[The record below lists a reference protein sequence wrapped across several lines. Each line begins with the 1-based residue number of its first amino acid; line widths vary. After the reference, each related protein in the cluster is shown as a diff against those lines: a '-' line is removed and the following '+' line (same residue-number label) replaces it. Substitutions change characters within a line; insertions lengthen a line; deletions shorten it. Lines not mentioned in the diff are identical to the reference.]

1 MSSALEQDDN
11 NTTAP
16 PTATSATYYPTKEK
30 QRTVVS
36 RKEVAEEENKRWRL
50 SDVPIADILKAKH
63 SNRWVDPVISRN
75 ATLQE
80 AIEIVI
86 DGGLSA
92 AMVTAEE
99 KRVVGL
105 VTSRDLLRCISLGIK
120 EDESENEILSRMV
133 GDHVMTP
140 ISQVIYA
147 RPEETVGMCR
157 TVMAKLGIK
166 CLPVLS
172 KEGQVEGLV
181 TARDMSQYRFSA
193 QDKGG
198 KKSYLNDV
206 SERVGLG
213 FGVSMAEPPA
223 FMQAHLALEQKPLYA
238 NIGVAE
244 LPHPFKTEDGVGMNH
259 RDFGPNEFSKDPKL
273 SEDAYFVKTVHL
285 PDEKLDEIRE
295 MTYFGVA
302 DGVGS
307 WRSYGVDPREFSH
320 ALMQECDNVLQGASD
335 CALRREEEGEKARR
349 GIRPGEVLEKAYDR
363 VIEQNI
369 VGSSTVCVA
378 LFDNIRHQL
387 HFSNLGD
394 SGIIVLRHID
404 SDVAGALKR
413 NRKTPRSERKSDLQA
428 VFVSQQQL
436 HSFNHPFQL
445 GWTGEEIEEVEK
457 TSFQEPKSACT
468 TSIHVRRGDIII
480 MATDGLFDNVDI
492 DEISSIALDW
502 EQQSGFLRGGD
513 IDAREQRWISGSSLT
528 DVSYE
533 RIPTLADRLVER
545 ARTLSLDNSID
556 SPFAL
561 LAKDNDIMW
570 SGGMPD
576 DCTVIAIHVVGRSPP
591 ARGAKIDIRN
601 SL

>member
-16 PTATSATYYPTKEK
+16 LTATSATYYPTKEK

-63 SNRWVDPVISRN
+63 SNRWVDPVISKT
-75 ATLQE
+75 ATLRE

-120 EDESENEILSRMV
+120 EDETEEEILSRLV

-213 FGVSMAEPPA
+213 FGVSMAEP
-223 FMQAHLALEQKPLYA
+223 
-238 NIGVAE
+238 
-244 LPHPFKTEDGVGMNH
+244 
-259 RDFGPNEFSKDPKL
+259 
-273 SEDAYFVKTVHL
+273 
-285 PDEKLDEIRE
+285 
-295 MTYFGVA
+295 
-302 DGVGS
+302 
-307 WRSYGVDPREFSH
+307 
-320 ALMQECDNVLQGASD
+320 
-335 CALRREEEGEKARR
+335 
-349 GIRPGEVLEKAYDR
+349 
-363 VIEQNI
+363 
-369 VGSSTVCVA
+369 
-378 LFDNIRHQL
+378 
-387 HFSNLGD
+387 
-394 SGIIVLRHID
+394 
-404 SDVAGALKR
+404 
-413 NRKTPRSERKSDLQA
+413 
-428 VFVSQQQL
+428 
-436 HSFNHPFQL
+436 
-445 GWTGEEIEEVEK
+445 
-457 TSFQEPKSACT
+457 
-468 TSIHVRRGDIII
+468 
-480 MATDGLFDNVDI
+480 
-492 DEISSIALDW
+492 
-502 EQQSGFLRGGD
+502 
-513 IDAREQRWISGSSLT
+513 
-528 DVSYE
+528 
-533 RIPTLADRLVER
+533 
-545 ARTLSLDNSID
+545 
-556 SPFAL
+556 
-561 LAKDNDIMW
+561 
-570 SGGMPD
+570 
-576 DCTVIAIHVVGRSPP
+576 
-591 ARGAKIDIRN
+591 
-601 SL
+601 